1 MNAGLHIAF
10 DAPPNPPDRHAFG
23 RPVCSE
29 CDRSYQ

>member
-1 MNAGLHIAF
+1 MNASRHIAF
-10 DAPPNPPDRHAFG
+10 DAPPNPPDRHVSG